1 MIEINSL
8 TKKYGQF
15 CAVNNISLTINAGE
29 VFGFLGVNGAGKTTT
44 LRMLVGTLR
53 PTSGHIRL
61 GGFDLLEEP
70 LLAKSITGY
79 IPDRPY
85 IYPKLSGR
93 EFLEFVAGLY
103 RVSLSRAEANIDR
116 LLEEYSLT
124 EWQNELVEGYSHGMK
139 QRLATCA
146 ALVHEPRILI
156 IDEPMVGLDPHGAK
170 LLKESMRRYASQGM
184 TIMLSTH
191 SLNVAEEVSDR
202 LAIINNGSIVTS
214 GTLNEL
220 YEKSGAKEDGL
231 EKLFL
236 RITARPEGAL
246 GLT

>member
-1 MIEINSL
+1 MIEIEAL
-8 TKKYGQF
+8 TKRYGKF
-15 CAVNNISLTINAGE
+15 CAVNNISLKVEPGE
-29 VFGFLGVNGAGKTTT
+29 IFGFLGVNGAGKTTT

-53 PTSGHIRL
+53 PSSGIIRL
-61 GGFDLLEEP
+61 GGFDMQNEP
-70 LLAKSITGY
+70 LMAKSITGY

-93 EFLEFVAGLY
+93 EFLQFVAGLY
-103 RVSLSRAEANIDR
+103 RIDEVKAEANITK
-116 LLEEYSLT
+116 LLEDYSLT

-170 LLKESMRRYASQGM
+170 LLKESLKRYAMQGM
-184 TIMLSTH
+184 TVMLSTH

-214 GTLNEL
+214 GTLAEL
-220 YEKSGAKEDGL
+220 YQKSGSKEDGL

-236 RITARPEGAL
+236 RITANTEAAL